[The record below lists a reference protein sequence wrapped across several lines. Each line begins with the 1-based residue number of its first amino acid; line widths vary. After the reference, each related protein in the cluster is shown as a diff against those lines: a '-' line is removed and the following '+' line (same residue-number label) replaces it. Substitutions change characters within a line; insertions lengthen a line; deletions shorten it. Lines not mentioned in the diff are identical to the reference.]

1 MNFGTNGKSVIL
13 KMSIPFSIMALSITT
28 FSAMPISTTTLG
40 IMPISTTAIYTVTPK
55 DEHKDTQKNGV
66 QNTLG

>member
-1 MNFGTNGKSVIL
+1 MNFGTNAKSVIF
-13 KMSIPFSIMALSITT
+13 KPSISFSIMALSITT
-28 FSAMPISTTTLG
+28 FSAIPISTMTLG

-55 DEHKDTQKNGV
+55 DEHKDTQINGV